1 MNGQR
6 LRPLGVGD
14 IFDEGFDL
22 YKRNFVFL
30 LLVAAVAVVPLDI
43 LLAWVSPRL
52 LPPLFD
58 QFGITQTDQFWK
70 GVLAGALELTLFLPL
85 YALAVAPLV
94 AAASERYLDREIT
107 LGGVY
112 RQVFRRLPGLLL
124 TTALCGL
131 ALTLGLFG
139 CLVAWLPV
147 ANQLLFTLHAYLLER
162 QAPGKAISRSGAL
175 VSGFGGRVFTCLCQ
189 LGLISWILGLGL
201 KLPLAYL
208 FHAALNITPTADA
221 LYGGGVPGAGQSAQ
235 QEVVALLSSGLAHL
249 LILPFLVSV
258 VTVLYF
264 DMRIRKEGFDI
275 ELMAQDLNYPP
286 LSALGAFLPPA
297 PTFGPIRPGYA
308 PPPQN
313 PPYRGG
319 PR

>member
-6 LRPLGVGD
+6 LRPLGLGD

-30 LLVAAVAVVPLDI
+30 LLVTAVAVVPLDI
-43 LLAWVSPRL
+43 LLAWINPRL
-52 LPPLFD
+52 LPPIFD
-58 QFGITQTDQFWK
+58 QFSLTRTDQFWK
-70 GVLAGALELTLFLPL
+70 GIVTGLVELTLYLPL

-94 AAASERYLDREIT
+94 AAVCARYLETEVT
-107 LGGVY
+107 LGDVY

-124 TTALCGL
+124 TALLCGL
-131 ALTLGLFG
+131 MLTLGLVG

-147 ANQLLFTLHAYLLER
+147 AGQILFTLHTFLVER
-162 QAPGKAISRSGAL
+162 KAPGKALGRSRAL
-175 VSGFGGRVFTCLCQ
+175 VSGYGGRVFTCLCQ
-189 LGLISWILGLGL
+189 LGLIAWLIGLGL

-208 FHAALNITPTADA
+208 FDAVLNITPAADT
-221 LYGGGVPGAGQSAQ
+221 LYGSGVPGAGQSAQ
-235 QEVVALLSSGLAHL
+235 QEVVSLLSSGMAHL
-249 LILPFLVSV
+249 LVLPFLVSV

-264 DMRIRKEGFDI
+264 DMRIRKEGFDV
-275 ELMAQDLNYPP
+275 ELMAQELNYPP
-286 LSALGAFLPPA
+286 LAALGAHLPPA

-308 PPPQN
+308 PPQQYPG
-313 PPYRGG
+313 YRGG